1 METTRPRTTAPLAT
15 RPRLFL
21 RLAGVAITAAATLA
35 VIPAA
40 AADGRSQREKELIA
54 VLRSDAAEAAKAS
67 ACKGLAVHGSA
78 DAVPDLAKL
87 LGNERLAS
95 WARIALEAIP
105 DPACDEALRAAA
117 DSLSGL
123 RLVGV
128 LNSIGVRRDTAAVDL
143 LVRKLADTDADVA
156 AAAAAALG
164 NLPGKTATDRLTAAF
179 AEGPVA
185 ARPAVA
191 EACVVAAERLL
202 AAGDAAGATAVYDL
216 VRNADV
222 PRQRI
227 LEATRGAILAR
238 SAEGVPLLVEQLRS
252 AETDRFALGLG
263 TARELKVPEVD
274 AALAAEVPRAAA
286 PRAALLIEALADR
299 GGPAVLAVIVA
310 TATQAP
316 KEPRLA
322 ALRAI
327 GRVGDR
333 SCIDLLL
340 KTATDADAD
349 LAAAARA
356 AVRDLPGTGVDE
368 EIRRRIGGAAGPL
381 LALLL
386 DVAGHRRLDVTPD
399 ALRAV
404 DDKDEAV
411 RAAALRV
418 LGATVSLEQ
427 LPVLVQRAVK
437 PRSAAEEAVALSS
450 LRAACVRMPDR
461 DACAARLA
469 DAMAG
474 LPAEKRV
481 ALLDIV
487 GEVAGPKALAL
498 VVAAARDPDQALQDA
513 STRLLGKWPTPDAAA
528 DLLALAESM
537 PPGKFRTRAF
547 RGYLRIVRQFTFTDA
562 ERLAMCRKA
571 FAAAHDADD
580 KKAVIDAGSRTATV
594 GMLVLLAE
602 AGRDPELRTEAR
614 KAADAI
620 LPKIPNAG
628 PDVRKLAAVVGM
640 PPEAQDAAP
649 KTGAAAG
656 GVSFTKT
663 RLTDKFHAEGAGIGD
678 IDRDGHGDAVYGPY
692 WYAGPDFKARH
703 EIYAPKDY
711 DPNGYS
717 ENFITF
723 VTDINGDGWLDVLV
737 CGFPGKEAFW
747 YRNPAG
753 KRAAWERHLAFPV
766 VDNESPT
773 FGDITGDGR
782 PELVF
787 HTGGVLGYAGPSDS
801 SGTERWPFKG
811 CSAPGKWQK
820 YTHGLGYG
828 DINGDGRAD
837 LMMAEGWWEQPA
849 KPSAEPWK
857 HHPFAFG
864 GGGAQMH
871 TMDVDGDG
879 DRDVITSLQAHGY
892 GVAWFEQVK
901 KDGEIGFVQ
910 HAILPPVAGESLDGV
925 QFSQPHAVAV
935 VDVNGDGI
943 DDVVTGK
950 RFWAHGPKGDAD
962 PNGPALLYWF
972 ELVRDKGRSGADAVR
987 WVPHKIDDD
996 SGIGTQFAVGDIDG
1010 DKRVDIVIGNKK
1022 GGFVFRTANAPR

>member
-1 METTRPRTTAPLAT
+1 MQTIRSCAKMPRPTRFV
-15 RPRLFL
+15 RLV
-21 RLAGVAITAAATLA
+21 GVAIATAAALA
-35 VIPAA
+35 AIPAA
-40 AADGRSQREKELIA
+40 AADGRSPKEKELIA
-54 VLRSDAAEAAKAS
+54 VLRSDAAEAAKAI

-95 WARIALEAIP
+95 WARIALESIP

-164 NLPGKTATDRLTAAF
+164 NLPGKPATERLTRAF
-179 AEGPVA
+179 VDGPVA
-185 ARPAVA
+185 VRPTVA
-191 EACVVAAERLL
+191 EACVVAAERML
-202 AAGDAAGATAVYDL
+202 AAGDSAGAIALYDL

-222 PRQRI
+222 PRPRI

-238 SAEGVPLLVEQLRS
+238 AAAGVPLLVDQLRS
-252 AETDRFALGLG
+252 TEADRFALGLG
-263 TARELKVPEVD
+263 TARELRVPEVD
-274 AALAAEVPRAAA
+274 AALAAEVPRASP

-299 GGPAVLAVIVA
+299 GGPAALPVIVA
-310 TATQAP
+310 TATHAP
-316 KEPRLA
+316 NEPRLA
-322 ALRAI
+322 ALRAL

-333 SCIDLLL
+333 SCLDLLL
-340 KTATDADAD
+340 KTSVDGDAN

-356 AVRDLPGTGVDE
+356 AVRDLPGAGVDE
-368 EIRRRIGGAAGPL
+368 EIRRRIGGAAGPS

-386 DVAGHRRLDVTPD
+386 DVAGHRRLDVTSD
-399 ALRAV
+399 AMRAA
-404 DDKDEAV
+404 DNEDEAV
-411 RAAALRV
+411 RTAALRV
-418 LGATVSLEQ
+418 LGATVDLER

-461 DACAARLA
+461 DACVARLA
-469 DAMAG
+469 EAMAG
-474 LPAEKRV
+474 LPAGKRV

-498 VVAAARDPDQALQDA
+498 VVAAARDPNADIQDA

-528 DLLALAESM
+528 DLLALAESL

-571 FAAAHDADD
+571 FAAAQDADD
-580 KKAVIDAGSRTATV
+580 KKAVIEAGSRTATV

-602 AGRDPELRTEAR
+602 AGRDPELRSEAR

-628 PDVRKLAAVVGM
+628 PDVRKLAAVVGV
-640 PPEAQDAAP
+640 PPQSPDTAP
-649 KTGAAAG
+649 KTGAAG

-663 RLTDKFHAEGAGIGD
+663 RLTEKFHAEGAGIGD

-703 EIYAPKDY
+703 EIYPPHDY
-711 DPNGYS
+711 DPSGYS

-723 VTDINGDGWLDVLV
+723 VSDIDGDEWLDVLV

-747 YRNPAG
+747 YRNPG
-753 KRAAWERHLAFPV
+753 RSKVAWRQHLAFPV

-773 FGDITGDGR
+773 FGDLTGDGR

-787 HTGGVLGYAGPSDS
+787 HTGGILGFAGPSDS
-801 SGTERWPFKG
+801 SGTERWPFKA

-828 DINGDGRAD
+828 DVNGDGRAD
-837 LMMAEGWWEQPA
+837 LLMAEGWWEQPA

-892 GVAWFEQVK
+892 GVAWFEQVR
-901 KDGEIGFVQ
+901 KDGGIGFVQ
-910 HAILPPVAGESLDGV
+910 HAILPPVAGENLDGV

-935 VDVNGDGI
+935 VDVDGDGLQ
-943 DDVVTGK
+943 DVVTGK
-950 RFWAHGPKGDAD
+950 RFWAHGPKGDPD

-972 ELVRDKGRSGADAVR
+972 QLVRDKGRSGADAVR

-1010 DKRVDIVIGNKK
+1010 DRRVDIVIGNKK